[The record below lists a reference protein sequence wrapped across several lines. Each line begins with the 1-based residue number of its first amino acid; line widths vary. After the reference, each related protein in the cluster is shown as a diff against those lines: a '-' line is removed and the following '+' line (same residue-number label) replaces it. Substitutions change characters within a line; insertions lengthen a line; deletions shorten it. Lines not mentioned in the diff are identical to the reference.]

1 MKKMLWTLLVL
12 SFLVGTTFANSG
24 TMVWNDAD
32 EHGCIGSAGYVW
44 NETSKSCERPWE
56 VTTQKVYTSSADFLK
71 AEGLTCKRA
80 TDGCNSVSI
89 VNAQLGAMTQMYCEN
104 IYGSGA
110 QEQWSCLDQKLEDE
124 TLGFMSENDRN
135 YYKTLQSQ
143 IDSKTQE
150 RVLWILDT
158 YGNKIL
164 ERYSWNVPKS
174 VKLMEK
180 TIAAF
185 ETAIHN
191 LSMKTPADA
200 AMNETDTKKYQI
212 LNFAKFELQIMMHRW
227 MRNAG
232 IK

>member
-1 MKKMLWTLLVL
+1 M
-12 SFLVGTTFANSG
+12 GTTFANSG
-24 TMVWNDAD
+24 TMVGNDAD
-32 EHGCIGSAGYVW
+32 EHGCIVSAGYTW
-44 NETSKSCERPWE
+44 NETSQKCERPWE
-56 VTTQKVYTSSADFLK
+56 AKVYTNSADFLK
-71 AEGLTCKRA
+71 AEGMTCKRA
-80 TDGCNSVSI
+80 TDGCNSVSL
-89 VNAQLGAMTQMYCEN
+89 VNGQLGAMTQMYCEDV
-104 IYGSGA
+104 YGTNGS
-110 QEQWSCLDQKLEDE
+110 EKWSCLDQKLEDE
-124 TLGFMSENDRN
+124 TLGFMPENDRN

-143 IDSKTQE
+143 IDSKTND
-150 RVLWILDT
+150 RISGVLDT
-158 YGNKIL
+158 YGNKVL

-232 IK
+232 IN

>member
-1 MKKMLWTLLVL
+1 M
-12 SFLVGTTFANSG
+12 GTTFANSG
-24 TMVWNDAD
+24 TMVGNDAD

-44 NETSKSCERPWE
+44 NEETQKCEQPWE
-56 VTTQKVYTSSADFLK
+56 VTSQKVYMTSVDFLK
-71 AEGLTCKRA
+71 AEGATCKRA

-89 VNAQLGAMTQMYCEN
+89 VNGQLGAMTQMYCED
-104 IYGSGA
+104 IYGDNG
-110 QEQWSCLDQKLEDE
+110 QEAWSCLDQKLEDE

-135 YYKTLQSQ
+135 YYKTLQTQ
-143 IDSKTQE
+143 IDTKTQE
-150 RVLWILDT
+150 RIAGVLDT
-158 YGNKIL
+158 YGNKVL

-180 TIAAF
+180 TITAF

-200 AMNETDTKKYQI
+200 AMNATDTQKYQI

-232 IK
+232 MN